1 MKAPIVIIGIGELG
15 SEFARGFLRCG
26 HPVYPVTRQ
35 INMTDAC
42 RQIPM
47 PALVL
52 ITVQEHELH
61 TTLEQLPDAWRDKVG
76 LVQNELLPRD
86 WQRHNL
92 TNPTVAVV
100 WFEKKPDIALTNI
113 LYTPV
118 YGPHAALIS
127 QALEAIKIPTRLLE
141 DEDALLYELLR
152 KSLYIL
158 TVNICGLACNCTVG
172 DLWRQHQT
180 LARNVANEVISILE
194 WLTDTKLLTDKLI
207 SGMVEGIEDCPNRNC
222 LGRSAPARL
231 QRILGYA
238 QEAGIETPKLKE
250 IDRLIN
256 VQEKN

>member
-26 HPVYPVTRQ
+26 YPVYPVTRQ
-35 INMTDAC
+35 MDIADAC
-42 RQIPM
+42 QQIPT
-47 PALVL
+47 PTLVL
-52 ITVQEHELH
+52 ITVQENKLH
-61 TTLEQLPDAWRDKVG
+61 TVLEQLPDAWRDKVG
-76 LVQNELLPRD
+76 LLQNELLPRD

-92 TNPTVAVV
+92 INPTVAVV

-118 YGPHAALIS
+118 YGPHAVLMS
-127 QALEAIKIPTRLLE
+127 QALEAIKVPIRLLE
-141 DEDALLYELLR
+141 DEDTLLYELLR

-158 TVNICGLACNCTVG
+158 TVNICGLSCNCTVG
-172 DLWRQHQT
+172 NLWHQHQA

-194 WLTDTKLLTDKLI
+194 WLTATKISTNRLI

-231 QRILGYA
+231 QRILAYA

-250 IDRLIN
+250 INKLIKTN
-256 VQEKN
+256 Q